1 MGKGYHSRSPEEFRE
16 FLKQIQTMGK
26 EKSRTKLILLF
37 DLILLLFIFAVVARI
52 VNPLAFTGKKESNQ
66 ITVSGVQLRVSESR
80 DGERQLPVFFLFM
93 TNSSSVDVKYPS
105 AGMKITAKIT
115 TNTGLSCLQEEWQIP
130 SRTIAVGKTE
140 FFRYEPNRDRVNE
153 LPEECKVIKPN
164 FWTNITRHF
173 KTAVERNFE
182 LEILDQTSVMQLNI
196 EKI

>member
-1 MGKGYHSRSPEEFRE
+1 MGKGYHSRSPEEFRD
-16 FLKQIQTMGK
+16 FLKQIQTKGK

-80 DGERQLPVFFLFM
+80 DGGHQLPVFFLFM
-93 TNSSSVDVKYPS
+93 TNSGSIDVKYPS
-105 AGMKITAKIT
+105 IGTKLTGKIS
-115 TNTGLSCLQEEWQIP
+115 TNTGLSCLQEEWQVP
-130 SRTIAVGKTE
+130 SRIIAAGKTE
-140 FFRYEPNRDRVNE
+140 FFRYEPNADRVGK
-153 LPEECKVIKPN
+153 LPDECKVVKPN

-182 LEILDQTSVMQLNI
+182 LEILDQKSIMRLSI